1 MYLLLFFLS
10 LIGLISSGCSVLEQ
24 QNAKI
29 KTLEQ
34 KVGEM
39 EAKVQAVDTANQ
51 ELGKRIEQ
59 VAGDKSTERRLT
71 YLEEKQSSMEKMQLE
86 LVRYQDSL
94 RNSIS
99 KVKGSV
105 EELKDRLE
113 EVRRTEDSAQKQTAG
128 ATQEAAPPAK
138 PRPEEKSSG
147 VVEIEV
153 KQKTP
158 EKPKEKK
165 EEKPEPRGFILE
177 EF

>member
-1 MYLLLFFLS
+1 MYLLLVFLS
-10 LIGLISSGCSVLEQ
+10 VIGLISSGCSVIEQ

-29 KTLEQ
+29 KALEQ

-59 VAGDKSTERRLT
+59 VAGDKSTERRLI

-86 LVRYQDSL
+86 LVQYQDSL
-94 RNSIS
+94 RNSIA

-113 EVRRTEDSAQKQTAG
+113 EARRTKDSAQKQPAST
-128 ATQEAAPPAK
+128 TQEATPSAK
-138 PRPEEKSSG
+138 KEEKTSG

-153 KQKTP
+153 KARPTGKP
-158 EKPKEKK
+158 EKKEK
-165 EEKPEPRGFILE
+165 EEKPEPRGFILD